1 MFFIILAPAFKIP
14 DGAPALI
21 KSTSEQRD
29 GEKHFLHAPFYEKIR
44 AFEVDLLPNPLF
56 CELFGSFM
64 KTRFFASCAVSS

>member
-21 KSTSEQRD
+21 KSTSGKRD
-29 GEKHFLHAPFYEKIR
+29 GEKHSLHAPLYEKIR
-44 AFEVDLLPNPLF
+44 VFKVDRLRNPLF